1 MQLPVMPTKKSGNI
15 FIAMDPVHRVLIST
29 LLAVIA
35 FIFIR
40 KFHFNAMITGMILW
54 DVFALSYITTSWIV
68 FFTSSISHITKKA
81 RKDDGSRLFVFLIV
95 VFASFASMF
104 TVLMLIISKDTADI
118 AKVIYLPVIIT
129 GMLLSWIL
137 VHTTFCFH
145 YAHLYYDND
154 EGTEKNAGGLTFPE
168 ELHPDYIDFAYFSFV
183 IGMTFQVSDIE
194 ITSRTIRRQ
203 VLVHGLLSFALN
215 TFVVAL
221 TINLIAGLK
230 G

>member
-1 MQLPVMPTKKSGNI
+1 MPSKKSGNI
-15 FIAMDPVHRVLIST
+15 FISMDPVHRIVISF
-29 LLAVIA
+29 LLALIA
-35 FIFIR
+35 YFFIR
-40 KFHFNAMITGMILW
+40 KIHFNGRMTTMILW
-54 DVFALSYITTSWIV
+54 DVFALTYITTSWIV
-68 FFTSSISHITKKA
+68 FFTSSTSHITKKA

-95 VFASFASMF
+95 VVACFVSMF
-104 TVLMLIISKDTADI
+104 TVLMLIISKDTMGIDKA
-118 AKVIYLPVIIT
+118 IYLPVIIA
-129 GMLLSWIL
+129 GMLLSWML

-145 YAHLYYDND
+145 YAHLYYDNN
-154 EGTEKNAGGLTFPE
+154 EGTEKNAGGLIFPQE
-168 ELHPDYIDFAYFSFV
+168 QHPDYIDFAYFSFV